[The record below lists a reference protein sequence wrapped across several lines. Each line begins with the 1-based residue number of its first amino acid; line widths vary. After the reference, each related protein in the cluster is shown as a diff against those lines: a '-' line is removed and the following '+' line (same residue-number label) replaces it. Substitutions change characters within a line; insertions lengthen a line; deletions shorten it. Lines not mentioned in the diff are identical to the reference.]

1 MRKNALLTFSFFL
14 KNENVKFL
22 SLNLHLPF
30 KIILNISS
38 KCPSR
43 NLLKRANF
51 TKRILNKINTMGI
64 SQTYFSENDI
74 DNVYASDR
82 SNQLV
87 VVQLFLG
94 ENPQ

>member
-1 MRKNALLTFSFFL
+1 
-14 KNENVKFL
+14 
-22 SLNLHLPF
+22 
-30 KIILNISS
+30 
-38 KCPSR
+38 
-43 NLLKRANF
+43 
-51 TKRILNKINTMGI
+51 MGI